1 MKYENVTLKGNAN
14 EFRFSLTKEGNRKLV
29 VFGVNP
35 STANE
40 QIADLTITKV
50 MGFAERN
57 GFDGFIMLNLYPQ
70 RCTNPESLDKE
81 IDEELQ
87 RKNLEAIRL
96 SVGDMKE
103 PIVLLG
109 FGDTINLR
117 PYLKRCLKEIIDML
131 APNNPQWKN
140 VGTLT
145 KNGNPRHLSRVGY
158 TSLSDFNMQE
168 YISTYL

>member
-1 MKYENVTLKGNAN
+1 MKYENVTMKGNAN
-14 EFRFSLTKEGNRKLV
+14 EFRFSLTKEGNKKLV

-40 QIADLTITKV
+40 QTADLTITKV
-50 MGFAERN
+50 MGFADRN

-70 RCTNPESLDKE
+70 RCTNPANLDKE
-81 IDEELQ
+81 IDEELHRQ
-87 RKNLEAIRL
+87 NLEEIRL
-96 SVGDMKE
+96 SVCDMEK
-103 PIVLLG
+103 PVVLFG

-117 PYLKRCLKEIIDML
+117 PYLKRCFKEIINVL
-131 APNNPQWKN
+131 TTYNPQWKN

-158 TSLSDFNMQE
+158 GKLTNFDVQE
-168 YISTYL
+168 YISTHL

>member
-1 MKYENVTLKGNAN
+1 M
-14 EFRFSLTKEGNRKLV
+14 
-29 VFGVNP
+29 
-35 STANE
+35 
-40 QIADLTITKV
+40 TITKV